1 MKRGLRDRVDRLGQ
15 TLALRP
21 IPATAIDQA
30 FEHFR
35 GTGVLPDNQRLAHE
49 VARLTLNG
57 RPKPFQGPGDLRAAI
72 ARLGFIAKELPDEA
86 HDPSPPPP
94 RNRLRGVLFDEAVH
108 GSPAV
113 REAARLALQLQVQA
127 GVDVTADT
135 FLADRPPPDFGC
147 LGLHLLGFPECVAVP
162 PYEAQAHRL
171 FARQAA
177 IRERIDHDDPNAF
190 ESIAAAIRRFRATAE
205 LPEDEL
211 LRECVLADTEFV
223 ALMQHMIGEGDAE
236 LLATLDDIVPTD
248 GPEQTAPLRH
258 LQELVRAGR
267 LFHRELEVDSES
279 DQDGWSL

>member
-1 MKRGLRDRVDRLGQ
+1 MKREISDRVDRLAQ
-15 TLALRP
+15 TIALRP
-21 IPATAIDQA
+21 VPDWVVDEA

-35 GTGVLPDNQRLAHE
+35 NTGELPDDQRLAHE
-49 VARLTLNG
+49 VAQLTLRG
-57 RPKPFQGPGDLRAAI
+57 RPEQPRGPKAMREWFAELQKILDALETPTGDEPAPLTVPLRQ
-72 ARLGFIAKELPDEA
+72 
-86 HDPSPPPP
+86 
-94 RNRLRGVLFDEAVH
+94 VLLNEAVR
-108 GSPAV
+108 GSDAV
-113 REAARLALQLQVQA
+113 RQAARFALRLQVQA

-223 ALMQHMIGEGDAE
+223 ALIRHMIGEGDAE
-236 LLATLDDIVPTD
+236 LIAMLDHVATANHSAR
-248 GPEQTAPLRH
+248 TAPLQH
-258 LQELVRAGR
+258 LQDLVRAGR
-267 LFHRELEVDSES
+267 LFHREHEVDSES
-279 DQDGWSL
+279 DQDTWSF